1 MYKHLGKMPMDYAEF
16 KRKVDAFKNL
26 LLDTKKGHIEL
37 LILDLINEHSPNFM
51 HYKALEMIEEGDFDD
66 DVNVRGYFK
75 RLLWDEVI
83 EEQKLKVHPNYSHMK
98 IGPNKELIFKTDEE
112 IIEELNKSDFLAD
125 HPGWIPMKPGATQ
138 EFFDKQMEQSMCSI
152 VEHPYPNQ
160 DSMDPCL
167 PVGDN

>member
-1 MYKHLGKMPMDYAEF
+1 MPMDYAEF
-16 KRKVDAFKNL
+16 KRKVDAFKAL

-83 EEQKLKVHPNYSHMK
+83 EENRDLNRKAV
-98 IGPNKELIFKTDEE
+98 FKTDEE

-125 HPGWIPMKPGATQ
+125 HPGWIPLKPGATQ
-138 EFFDKQMEQSMCSI
+138 EFFDKQMENWGKKQEEGMCSI

-160 DSMDPCL
+160 DSIDPCL

>member
-1 MYKHLGKMPMDYAEF
+1 MYKHLGKMPIDYAEF
-16 KRKVDAFKNL
+16 KRKVDAFKAL

-51 HYKALEMIEEGDFDD
+51 HYKALEMIEEGDFDE

-83 EEQKLKVHPNYSHMK
+83 EEQRDLNRKAV
-98 IGPNKELIFKTDEE
+98 FKTDEE

-125 HPGWIPMKPGATQ
+125 HPGWVPMKPGAAQ
-138 EFFDKQMEQSMCSI
+138 AFLDAQMEQSLCTI

>member
-1 MYKHLGKMPMDYAEF
+1 MDYAEF

-83 EEQKLKVHPNYSHMK
+83 EENRDLNRKAV
-98 IGPNKELIFKTDEE
+98 FKTDEE

-125 HPGWIPMKPGATQ
+125 HPGWIPLKPGATQ
-138 EFFDKQMEQSMCSI
+138 EFFDKQMEQSLCSI

-160 DSMDPCL
+160 DSIDPCL

>member
-1 MYKHLGKMPMDYAEF
+1 MPIDYAEF
-16 KRKVDAFKNL
+16 KRKVDAFKAL

-51 HYKALEMIEEGDFDD
+51 HYKALEMIEEGDFDE

-83 EEQKLKVHPNYSHMK
+83 EEQRDLNRKAV
-98 IGPNKELIFKTDEE
+98 FKTDEE

-125 HPGWIPMKPGATQ
+125 HPGWVPMKPGAAQ
-138 EFFDKQMEQSMCSI
+138 AFLDAQMEQSLCTI

>member
-1 MYKHLGKMPMDYAEF
+1 MDYAEF

-83 EEQKLKVHPNYSHMK
+83 EENRDLNRKAV
-98 IGPNKELIFKTDEE
+98 FKTDEE

-125 HPGWIPMKPGATQ
+125 HPGWIPLKPGATQ
-138 EFFDKQMEQSMCSI
+138 EFFDKQMENWGKKQEEGMCSI

-160 DSMDPCL
+160 DSIDPCL

>member
-1 MYKHLGKMPMDYAEF
+1 MPIDYAEF
-16 KRKVDAFKNL
+16 KRKVDAFKAL

-51 HYKALEMIEEGDFDD
+51 HYKALEMIEEGDFDE

-83 EEQKLKVHPNYSHMK
+83 EEQRDLNRKAV
-98 IGPNKELIFKTDEE
+98 FKTDEE

-125 HPGWIPMKPGATQ
+125 HPGWVPMIPGAAQ
-138 EFFDKQMEQSMCSI
+138 AYLDAQMEQSMCTI

>member
-1 MYKHLGKMPMDYAEF
+1 MPIDYAEF
-16 KRKVDAFKNL
+16 KRKVDAFKAL

-51 HYKALEMIEEGDFDD
+51 RYKALEMIEEGDFDD

-83 EEQKLKVHPNYSHMK
+83 EEQRDLNRKAV
-98 IGPNKELIFKTDEE
+98 FKTDEE

-125 HPGWIPMKPGATQ
+125 HPGWVPMKPGAAQ
-138 EFFDKQMEQSMCSI
+138 AFLDAQMEQSLCTI